1 MGGDS
6 DRKVIDWPP
15 HPSHPTQSAR
25 SHILNVFVE
34 PEHRGRSLARAPM
47 DFAVEEA
54 RRRGL
59 DHMALHAS
67 HMGRPFQNTLGWSQ
81 TSEMGVRQGSGCWA
95 SGHPDRAS

>member
-1 MGGDS
+1 M
-6 DRKVIDWPP
+6 IDWPP

-67 HMGRPFQNTLGWSQ
+67 HMGRPFQNTLGWSPTPSLNPTRRCARTEQ
-81 TSEMGVRQGSGCWA
+81 VTHRGSTLI
-95 SGHPDRAS
+95 R